1 MSENDTPATPQKPDA
16 FAAVQVHSTVE
27 SPSAP
32 AVPTGRRGRPTGEP
46 SMAREPNYQT
56 SRPTKIAIVG
66 VGLVGSTFA
75 YTLLLSGIASEI
87 VLIDVNHER
96 AEGEAMDLNHAV
108 PFAHP
113 TKICAGDYSDC
124 EGAAITVI
132 AAGTGQKP
140 GESRLDLVR
149 RNAAIFGQI
158 VPRVAEA
165 NPEGIIVVA
174 TNPVDVLTYVTMKL
188 AGLPPRRV
196 FGSGTI
202 LDTARFRYM
211 LSEHLGVDPRSVHAY
226 IIGEHGDSEVPVW
239 SLANVAG
246 MRLPTFCAEN
256 GIPLSP
262 DTMEQIFR
270 QTRDA
275 AYEIIGRKGATYYAV
290 AAGLMRITEAIL
302 RDQNTVLSI
311 SSLIEDYYGIN
322 DVCLS
327 LPTVVGRRGIE
338 RVLRL
343 ELSPRE
349 ARGVRKSADVLRQTI
364 ESLETA
370 AEPTQPA

>member
-1 MSENDTPATPQKPDA
+1 MSKSNDIGSGATAGSDVDGERKPPQP
-16 FAAVQVHSTVE
+16 
-27 SPSAP
+27 
-32 AVPTGRRGRPTGEP
+32 RRPVGEP
-46 SMAREPNYQT
+46 SLAHEADFHPGG
-56 SRPTKIAIVG
+56 PTKIAIVG

-75 YTLLLSGIASEI
+75 YTLLLSGVAAEI
-87 VLIDVNHER
+87 VLIDANKER

-124 EGAAITVI
+124 AGATLTVI
-132 AAGTGQKP
+132 AAGTNQKP
-140 GESRLDLVR
+140 GETRLDLVK

-158 VPRVAEA
+158 VPQVARA

-174 TNPVDVLTYVTMKL
+174 TNPVDVLTYVTIEL
-188 AGLPPRRV
+188 AGLPASRV

-246 MRLPTFCAEN
+246 MRLPSFCAEN
-256 GIPLSP
+256 GIRLGP
-262 DTMEQIFR
+262 DDMDRIFR

-275 AYEIIGRKGATYYAV
+275 AYEIITRKGATYFAV
-290 AAGLMRITEAIL
+290 AAGLMRLTEAIL

-311 SSLIEDYYGIN
+311 SSLVHDYYGID

-343 ELSPRE
+343 DLSPHE
-349 ARGVRKSADVLRQTI
+349 ARGVRKSAEVLRETI
-364 ESLETA
+364 DSLDLSRS
-370 AEPTQPA
+370 

>member
-1 MSENDTPATPQKPDA
+1 MSETADSTDAQPAG
-16 FAAVQVHSTVE
+16 AAEAAQ
-27 SPSAP
+27 A
-32 AVPTGRRGRPTGEP
+32 GRRRSSHRGRPTGEP
-46 SMAREPNYQT
+46 SLAREPDFQT
-56 SRPTKIAIVG
+56 GRPTKVAIVG
-66 VGLVGSTFA
+66 TGMVGSSFA
-75 YTLLLSGIASEI
+75 YTLLLSGVASEI
-87 VLIDVNHER
+87 VLIDANHER

-113 TKICAGDYSDC
+113 TRICAGEYSDC
-124 EGAAITVI
+124 QGAAITVI
-132 AAGTGQKP
+132 SAGVGQRP
-140 GESRLDLVR
+140 GETRLELVR
-149 RNAAIFGQI
+149 RNAAIFAQI

-174 TNPVDVLTYVTMKL
+174 TNPVDVLTYVTLDL
-188 AGLPPRRV
+188 AGLPANRV

-256 GIPLSP
+256 GIALSP
-262 DTMEQIFR
+262 ETTERIFQ

-275 AYEIIGRKGATYYAV
+275 AYEIISRKGATYYAV

-311 SSLIEDYYGIN
+311 SSLISDYYGID

-327 LPTVVGRRGIE
+327 LPTVLSRRGIE

-343 ELSPRE
+343 ELSPLE
-349 ARGVRKSADVLRQTI
+349 ARGVRKSAEVLRQTI
-364 ESLETA
+364 DSLKDA
-370 AEPTQPA
+370 TQPA